1 MVKSRIWSQSEWRRK
16 RSEFI
21 ENKVCKW
28 CGSKSSLVIHHT
40 KSPLRFKQVVSRVR
54 RRFLRQKIKDGEFK
68 GQMKRLRLCPH
79 CRKRSFYRRTTM
91 KPPYRCSLCGYEFE
105 EPEEVRIRTNWL
117 SKKDWRR
124 FMRKYGSEINE
135 RAAELPTRG
144 HEYYMSLKD
153 CIALCKKCHF
163 ALHKGLVLC
172 RTCKKKYHL
181 KQHSSC
187 WNCIPDSKWKR
198 EIERAHREIDVIL
211 PSGPNTK
218 HVH

>member
-1 MVKSRIWSQSEWRRK
+1 
-16 RSEFI
+16 
-21 ENKVCKW
+21 
-28 CGSKSSLVIHHT
+28 
-40 KSPLRFKQVVSRVR
+40 
-54 RRFLRQKIKDGEFK
+54 
-68 GQMKRLRLCPH
+68 
-79 CRKRSFYRRTTM
+79 
-91 KPPYRCSLCGYEFE
+91 
-105 EPEEVRIRTNWL
+105 
-117 SKKDWRR
+117 
-124 FMRKYGSEINE
+124 MRKYGSEINE